1 MKLIGRALLI
11 EHDGRPVEWPIH
23 RSELPD
29 SEHLEATFTRLVK
42 MCSYELHLGGTLRVT
57 DIDGNLIRE
66 QRGKTGEST

>member
-29 SEHLEATFTRLVK
+29 SEHLEETFIRLAK
-42 MCSYELHLGGTLRVT
+42 MCSYELHLGGTLRVM
-57 DIDGNLIRE
+57 DADGKLIKE
-66 QRGKTGEST
+66 QRGRAS